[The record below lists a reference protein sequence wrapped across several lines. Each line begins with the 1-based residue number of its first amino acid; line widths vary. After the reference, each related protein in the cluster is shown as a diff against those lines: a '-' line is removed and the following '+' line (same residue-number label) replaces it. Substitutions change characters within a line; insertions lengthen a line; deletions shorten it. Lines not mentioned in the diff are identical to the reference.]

1 MRTTSRCSA
10 PLLSALLL
18 SLLSALAPLGAS
30 AAPPRLSLFEPPSL
44 VGALSPSPSAAWAQ
58 AAPEEGAGDGWGR
71 EEARGEQ
78 SEWYGHYILMSDLA
92 SVFGNVL
99 SMYMSQ
105 EYEGVGVLL
114 ALMSAINFLVTP
126 QIIHFSNLEGRRSAP
141 GERVVRS
148 LLLRA
153 GIPVLLGVI
162 TIGSLL
168 GERSSLG
175 KISDSVVF
183 LSVAMIVSVP
193 VGALIDIA
201 LARRP
206 RGAARAAAPPLT
218 PAALTARAL
227 ERPERLPSWV
237 VGGE

>member
-92 SVFGNVL
+92 SLFGSVL
-99 SMYMSQ
+99 SSSMSQ
-105 EYEGVGVLL
+105 EYEGVEGVGGLL
-114 ALMSAINFLVTP
+114 ALMSVINFLVTP
-126 QIIHFSNLEGRRSAP
+126 QIIHVANLEGRRSAP

-153 GIPVLLGVI
+153 GIPVLLGAM

-168 GERSSLG
+168 ERSTYGERGILSL
-175 KISDSVVF
+175 
-183 LSVAMIVSVP
+183 ATIVSVS
-193 VGALIDIA
+193 VGAFIDIA

>member
-1 MRTTSRCSA
+1 MRTAPRCSA

-78 SEWYGHYILMSDLA
+78 SVWYGHYILMSDLA
-92 SVFGNVL
+92 SVSGGVL
-99 SMYMSQ
+99 SVYMSQ
-105 EYEGVGVLL
+105 EYEGVGSLL
-114 ALMSAINFLVTP
+114 ALMSVINFLVTP
-126 QIIHFSNLEGRRSAP
+126 QIIHFANLEGRRSAP

-162 TIGSLL
+162 TIWSLFMRLSGGSI
-168 GERSSLG
+168 E
-175 KISDSVVF
+175 SVVF
-183 LSVAMIVSVP
+183 FSSATIISVP

>member
-1 MRTTSRCSA
+1 
-10 PLLSALLL
+10 
-18 SLLSALAPLGAS
+18 
-30 AAPPRLSLFEPPSL
+30 
-44 VGALSPSPSAAWAQ
+44 
-58 AAPEEGAGDGWGR
+58 
-71 EEARGEQ
+71 
-78 SEWYGHYILMSDLA
+78 MSDLA
-92 SVFGNVL
+92 SLSGGVL
-99 SMYMSQ
+99 SVYMSQ
-105 EYEGVGVLL
+105 EYEGVEGVGGLL
-114 ALMSAINFLVTP
+114 ALMSVINFLVTP
-126 QIIHFSNLEGRRSAP
+126 QIIHFANLEGRRSAP

-153 GIPVLLGVI
+153 GIPALLGVM

-168 GERSSLG
+168 EGSTE
-175 KISDSVVF
+175 SVVF
-183 LSVAMIVSVP
+183 LSLATIVSVP